1 MSFYSNFKLMI
12 LVLFSTALILCFIG
26 CSDSPPPILTKD
38 MKKELDSLFT
48 ISKDSLI
55 KEMELEC
62 EKRFTSIYQN
72 AIDSIQDLREEEILN
87 LVN

>member
-1 MSFYSNFKLMI
+1 MI

-26 CSDSPPPILTKD
+26 CSDSPAPILTKD
-38 MKKELDSLFT
+38 MNKELDSLFT